1 MDYTDIM
8 SRVEGLR
15 LEVAESPITVA
26 DISSRI
32 TTRRENGQSINGCE
46 SECIRFAPGEI
57 YLPYVR
63 FFLSA
68 WSLRSTLCSL
78 CSACAVA
85 R

>member
-32 TTRRENGQSINGCE
+32 TTRRENGQSINSCE

-57 YLPYVR
+57 
-63 FFLSA
+63 
-68 WSLRSTLCSL
+68 
-78 CSACAVA
+78 
-85 R
+85 